1 MPPYTLN
8 MEHAERSYLIPSISL
23 LGSAGGG
30 CQGHQPE
37 SSLLGVAHILEKT
50 HAQWYGGV
58 GTEWTNPPPPP
69 AHCNYKLQTIHK
81 DQQRDMES
89 EQRDMQAEGH

>member
-1 MPPYTLN
+1 MPSGMAEWALN
-8 MEHAERSYLIPSISL
+8 GP
-23 LGSAGGG
+23 
-30 CQGHQPE
+30 
-37 SSLLGVAHILEKT
+37 T
-50 HAQWYGGV
+50 
-58 GTEWTNPPPPP
+58 PPPTP